1 MVVKKKNKWVP
12 IVSVLGVIVLL
23 LVAYFGV
30 LKYKEIR
37 DTASEEAGDTV
48 VLLDM
53 DVSVATSLHYKDGT
67 NEVTLIKEDDTWK
80 AAKDKTLTLNQTYI
94 TNMLE
99 VFERIEATTV
109 VSETRE
115 NVSEYGLD
123 APSLTVTLTIADG
136 TEITYQIG
144 DKVIT
149 SSGGYYA
156 TVIGNEGIYV
166 VDEILKD
173 TFTYSVEDMVEEEV
187 EETTQ
192 PTEVPT
198 IAPTQEP

>member
-1 MVVKKKNKWVP
+1 MVVKKKNKWLP

-23 LVAYFGV
+23 LVTYFGV
-30 LKYKEIR
+30 VKYKEIR
-37 DTASEEAGDTV
+37 DTTGEEDGDQV

-53 DVSVATSLHYKDGT
+53 DVSVATKLYYKDGT
-67 NEVTLIKEDDTWK
+67 NEVTLIKEEDTWK
-80 AAKDKTLTLNQTYI
+80 AEEDETLTLNQTYI
-94 TNMLE
+94 TNMLD
-99 VFERIEATTV
+99 VFQRIEATTV

-123 APSLTVTLTIADG
+123 SPSLTVTLTIEDG

-144 DKVIT
+144 DQVIT

-156 TVIGNEGIYV
+156 TVVGNEGIYV
-166 VDEILKD
+166 VDETLKD
-173 TFTYSVEDMVEEEV
+173 AFTYSVEDMVEEEV
-187 EETTQ
+187 EETTE
-192 PTEVPT
+192 PTVAPT